1 MKKIFFMATLALLSM
16 PLAAQETYENAKVS
30 TRDLNGTARYVGMG
44 GAMEALGADLSTI
57 STNPAGIG
65 LFRRSMF
72 SLSAGI
78 VSQADAP
85 TFSSANAT
93 HVSFDQI
100 GFVVA
105 MKGEEGGFLNFGFN
119 YHKSRNFD
127 QILAAADR
135 LYNASQNKLTYAKQK
150 NGLLFKTDTGTPNG
164 IPDLNSPYNACNQLD
179 DIYARNLNYDDQQA
193 MWFYDPATAYNFGRE
208 HWGYVADYDFNISG
222 NINDRVFLGL
232 TLGISDINYRHYSE
246 YTENLVGPNGDY
258 DLTVIDE
265 RRIDGTGVDIKA
277 GVIFRPVEESP
288 FRIGLSVV
296 TPTWYDMTT
305 SNYTQ
310 LTDGSIGPNNSES
323 YKFAMYTPW
332 RFGLSLGHTIGT
344 NLAIGASYEFADY
357 NTLDTR
363 YKTDEYYDAWDG
375 AYYSNSE
382 SDREMNRNTH
392 LMLKGVST
400 LKIGAEYKPVN
411 DFAVRLGYNYVS
423 PMYKDGGFKDGTI
436 DSAGSYYSSA
446 TDFVNW
452 KATNRI
458 TCGLGYN
465 TNNWNFDVAYQYATQ
480 KGGFMPF
487 MTYYDAVDE
496 SEDNV
501 CDEVSVN
508 NNRHQLLFTVGY
520 RF

>member
-222 NINDRVFLGL
+222 
-232 TLGISDINYRHYSE
+232 
-246 YTENLVGPNGDY
+246 
-258 DLTVIDE
+258 E
-265 RRIDGTGVDIKA
+265 R
-277 GVIFRPVEESP
+277 
-288 FRIGLSVV
+288 
-296 TPTWYDMTT
+296 
-305 SNYTQ
+305 
-310 LTDGSIGPNNSES
+310 
-323 YKFAMYTPW
+323 
-332 RFGLSLGHTIGT
+332 
-344 NLAIGASYEFADY
+344 
-357 NTLDTR
+357 
-363 YKTDEYYDAWDG
+363 
-375 AYYSNSE
+375 
-382 SDREMNRNTH
+382 
-392 LMLKGVST
+392 
-400 LKIGAEYKPVN
+400 
-411 DFAVRLGYNYVS
+411 
-423 PMYKDGGFKDGTI
+423 
-436 DSAGSYYSSA
+436 
-446 TDFVNW
+446 
-452 KATNRI
+452 
-458 TCGLGYN
+458 
-465 TNNWNFDVAYQYATQ
+465 
-480 KGGFMPF
+480 
-487 MTYYDAVDE
+487 
-496 SEDNV
+496 
-501 CDEVSVN
+501 
-508 NNRHQLLFTVGY
+508 
-520 RF
+520 